1 MYYACL
7 FNNTRECVRDLGQ
20 DMVER
25 ALRLLDAVD
34 SDNLE
39 VREKRFHCVLFSKL
53 SFHMQVEMRALLG
66 NQSDKFLSK
75 LQQLNLWKT

>member
-1 MYYACL
+1 MFIYPCL

-39 VREKRFHCVLFSKL
+39 VRENGFHCVLFSKL
-53 SFHMQVEMRALLG
+53 SFSYAG
-66 NQSDKFLSK
+66 
-75 LQQLNLWKT
+75 